1 MWTLRRKHE
10 KPRGAS
16 SAAELEAEID
26 SLTRENQAA
35 RSPAVERRLLELRHD
50 LGFLRLGTNGS
61 EPRHPDPD
69 GAALAPFHDGLPEIG
84 ADQLTP
90 ELLRAGIL
98 RDGCLL
104 VRGLFDR
111 DAALGFADGIDRAF
125 AEREVHDAGG
135 EAADGLYA
143 EFVPRP
149 GPSDEMTRDWIK
161 LGGGVLAADSPRL
174 AFSMLEMFAAAGLGE
189 LVRGYLGET
198 PLISAQKTTL
208 RKAEPSVAGAWHQDG
223 RFMGPVRALNLWLS
237 LSRCGDEAPGLDIV
251 PRRLDDFVSTQTD
264 EAMLDYQVS
273 QKQAV
278 RAAGDR
284 AIVRPIFEPG
294 DAMFFDDLC
303 LHKTGSDPTM
313 PKPRYA
319 IENWFFGASAFPAE
333 YAPIAV

>member
-1 MWTLRRKHE
+1 MTAACRR
-10 KPRGAS
+10 S
-16 SAAELEAEID
+16 
-26 SLTRENQAA
+26 
-35 RSPAVERRLLELRHD
+35 
-50 LGFLRLGTNGS
+50 
-61 EPRHPDPD
+61 
-69 GAALAPFHDGLPEIG
+69 G

-104 VRGLFDR
+104 VRGLIDR
-111 DAALGFADGIDRAF
+111 DAALRFADEIDRAF

-135 EAADGLYA
+135 AAADGLYA

-174 AFSMLEMFAAAGLGE
+174 AFSMLEMFASSGVPE

-208 RKAEPSVAGAWHQDG
+208 RKAEPSVAGPGIRTAGSWARSARSTCGCRSRAAGTSHPAWTSS
-223 RFMGPVRALNLWLS
+223 RAAS
-237 LSRCGDEAPGLDIV
+237 MS
-251 PRRLDDFVSTQTD
+251 FVSTQTD

-273 QKQAV
+273 QKQAEE
-278 RAAGDR
+278 AAGER
-284 AIVRPIFEPG
+284 PIVRPIFEPG